1 MGNISDT
8 LVEIVAAISDQLK
21 ALWDQMYNFMHLEQL
36 KNDDKNTGQIV
47 DAINNQGSQ
56 VGQDITNS
64 IDNNT
69 QNIINNNNQ
78 NFDNLQ
84 NGYDNTGM
92 NSDKDKLDNALNGYD
107 ELEGEYPKVCVN
119 LQTDVR

>member
-1 MGNISDT
+1 MMIRIP
-8 LVEIVAAISDQLK
+8 VR
-21 ALWDQMYNFMHLEQL
+21 
-36 KNDDKNTGQIV
+36 V

-92 NSDKDKLDNALNGYD
+92 NSDKDKLDKLS
-107 ELEGEYPKVCVN
+107 ELF
-119 LQTDVR
+119 